1 MNVGFSTD
9 ARGRHGL
16 KYAILHVLVFTFTS
30 RLREMSKI
38 RMTLSTM
45 IAVALILGL
54 TACSTVKDEPAP
66 AAPAPVV
73 LEPKPDRG

>member
-1 MNVGFSTD
+1 
-9 ARGRHGL
+9 
-16 KYAILHVLVFTFTS
+16 
-30 RLREMSKI
+30 MSKI